1 MILNYMN
8 LGQNKFHKIKN
19 NNNYNE
25 LKKIFNIRNNST
37 KN

>member
-8 LGQNKFHKIKN
+8 LGQNKFPKIKN
-19 NNNYNE
+19 SNQYNE
-25 LKKIFNIRNNST
+25 IKKIFNMRNNST